1 MLSTG
6 EMIQYGGTADIA
18 VRRPAR
24 LHERFDGDE
33 RASWVV
39 YDGSTI
45 TFYNARENLYA
56 VTPVPYQIDAALDPV
71 FAKYGLTVPI
81 ADLVYANPRS
91 GPQGYR
97 CTLWT

>member
-6 EMIQYGGTADIA
+6 EKIPYGGTADIS

-24 LHERFDGDE
+24 LHVRFDGDE
-33 RASWVV
+33 RASWVA

-56 VTPVPYQIDAALDPV
+56 VTPVPYQIDAAWTP
-71 FAKYGLTVPI
+71 YS
-81 ADLVYANPRS
+81 RS
-91 GPQGYR
+91 MV
-97 CTLWT
+97 